1 MALARELFK
10 DPEILI
16 LDEAMSALDAHTE
29 WAIQQ
34 GLAELKGR
42 KTILVVTHR
51 LASVKTCDY
60 VYVLKDGRIVEEGTF
75 EELNGDSASVFRG
88 LASLQSL

>member
-1 MALARELFK
+1 
-10 DPEILI
+10 
-16 LDEAMSALDAHTE
+16 MSALDAHTE

-51 LASVKTCDY
+51 LASVKACDY
-60 VYVLKDGRIVEEGTF
+60 VYVLKDGEVVEEGTF
-75 EELNGDSASVFRG
+75 EMLNGDSDSVFRG